1 LPGRTQWCAIEV
13 FVQDGRAVRVRGNQN
28 SKTNHGYVC
37 PRGHLIPQQLY
48 DPDCIK
54 VPMKRANPVK
64 GRGVDPKWVPI
75 SWDEALDTAAEKM
88 FELRRGNETHKL
100 VYMRGRYSS
109 TPTDLRYTSHYPKCS
124 ARRTAMGQTQAID
137 PGAVQQPGGDDRV
150 PARGVGPQPGRA
162 EMHAVLSAAL
172 HAAEPEHYR

>member
-64 GRGVDPKWVPI
+64 GHGVDPKWVPI
-75 SWDEALDTAAEKM
+75 SWDEALDTVAEKM

-100 VYMRGRYSS
+100 VYLRGRYSS
-109 TPTDLRYTSHYPKCS
+109 TSTDLRYTSHYPKCS
-124 ARRTAMGQTQAID
+124 ACPTARGQRLRPSTQALYSSPAAMI
-137 PGAVQQPGGDDRV
+137 VSHRV
-150 PARGVGPQPGRA
+150 V
-162 EMHAVLSAAL
+162 
-172 HAAEPEHYR
+172 